1 MDQKP
6 LTKISDYIW
15 EIPTSYKTGMKVPAR
30 IFASEKLLK
39 EMDEGVVDQLTNVAQ
54 LPGLVGCALAM
65 PDAHWGYGAPIGAV
79 FATDPKQGGVISP
92 GSVGFDINCGVRLL
106 TTNLAE
112 KEVKPQITDLINLLF
127 SRVPSGV
134 GQGGLLKLNEHELKE
149 VMVRGSEWAVKK
161 GFGWEEDLKNT
172 EEGGKLAGADP
183 EMVSKRALERG
194 KGQIGTLGSGNHY
207 LEIQVVK
214 EIFDPSAALRMGVK
228 EVGQITVMIH
238 CGSRGFGHQVA
249 TDYLK
254 IFEETMPK
262 YKIVVPDPQLAA
274 APFDSPEGQAY
285 FGAMASAV
293 NVAFA
298 NRQVIMHRVREAF
311 AQFFG
316 RSAQE
321 LEMKLVYDVA
331 HNIAKVE
338 EHQLANSKPA
348 DSPTRRVE
356 GIKPDGFS
364 SAGTK
369 RRLVVHRKGATRS
382 FPNQPVII
390 GGSMETGSYLMV
402 GTEKAMKLS
411 FGSTAH
417 GSGRTMSRAE
427 AKRRVR
433 GEKLQKEMKERGIYV
448 RSSSM
453 PGLAE
458 EAGIAYKDISEVVE
472 VTHQAGLSRKIASF
486 VPIGN
491 IKG

>member
-1 MDQKP
+1 
-6 LTKISDYIW
+6 
-15 EIPTSYKTGMKVPAR
+15 MKVPAR
-30 IFASEKLLK
+30 IFASEKLLR
-39 EMDEGVVDQLTNVAQ
+39 EMDEGVIDQLTNVAQ
-54 LPGLVGCALAM
+54 LPGLVGYALAM
-65 PDAHWGYGAPIGAV
+65 PDAHWGYGCPIGGV

-106 TTNLAE
+106 TTNLNE
-112 KEVKPQITDLINLLF
+112 REVKPRIANLINLLF

-149 VMVRGSEWAVKK
+149 VMVEGANWAVKR
-161 GFGWEEDLKNT
+161 GFGWQEDLEHT
-172 EEGGKLAGADP
+172 EEGGKLAGANP
-183 EMVSKRALERG
+183 EMISKRAIERG
-194 KGQIGTLGSGNHY
+194 RDQVGTLGSGNHY

-214 EIFDPSAALRMGVK
+214 EIFDPPTASKMGITK
-228 EVGQITVMIH
+228 VGQVMVMIH

-262 YKIVVPDPQLAA
+262 YKIAVPDPQLAA
-274 APFDSPEGQAY
+274 APFNSPEGQAY
-285 FGAMASAV
+285 FGAMACAV
-293 NVAFA
+293 NLAFA

-311 AQFFG
+311 AQSFG
-316 RSAQE
+316 KSAEE
-321 LEMKLVYDVA
+321 LRMQLIYDVA
-331 HNIAKVE
+331 HNIAKLEQHTV
-338 EHQLANSKPA
+338 PA
-348 DSPTRRVE
+348 MRQ
-356 GIKPDGFS
+356 
-364 SAGTK
+364 
-369 RRLVVHRKGATRS
+369 LVVHRKGATRS
-382 FPNQPVII
+382 FPDQPVII
-390 GGSMETGSYLMV
+390 GGSMETESYLML
-402 GTEKAMKLS
+402 GTKEAMKLS

-433 GEKLQKEMKERGIYV
+433 GEKLQKEMKEHGIYV

-458 EAGIAYKDISEVVE
+458 EAGIAYKDISEVVG
-472 VTHQAGLSRKIASF
+472 VTHQAGLSKKVASF